1 MTDLYLAIVLGHFV
15 GDYLLQNLPMALH
28 KSTKGAAGIAW
39 CTLHCL
45 IYAAA
50 VALFTWRADPVF
62 LGLVF
67 LSHWPI
73 DRWSLAAK
81 WLKLIGGRDLFAAF
95 ASKNK
100 YRDLE
105 VGFACLVYAVADNTM
120 HLVLLWL
127 IAKYS

>member
-1 MTDLYLAIVLGHFV
+1 MTELFIAMMLGHFV
-15 GDYLLQNLPMALH
+15 GDYLLQNRPMAL
-28 KSTKGAAGIAW
+28 KKNANGVIGFAW
-39 CTLHCL
+39 CTLHCML
-45 IYAAA
+45 YVVA
-50 VALFTWRADPVF
+50 VAVFAWRADPLF

-81 WLKLIGGRDLFAAF
+81 WLKLIRGRDLMAAF
-95 ASKNK
+95 ASKEK

-120 HLVLLWL
+120 HIVLLWL
-127 IAKYS
+127 VAKYV